1 MVEMFK
7 TNPNTGKIEIYQHAY
22 LLDPMKLEV
31 KMIQY
36 DAALALAKLES
47 LITLNIQL
55 EKLGIC
61 LQKAQYDNLQRLLE
75 LTSDFMRF
83 LNTSALRQKKVNLRE
98 MYSVL
103 K

>member
-1 MVEMFK
+1 MYKLLAIENFSVYYKIQETNFIQHVSESQQVSAMTDLFK
-7 TNPNTGKIEIYQHAY
+7 TNPATGKIQIYEHAY

-31 KMIQY
+31 KMEQY

-61 LQKAQYDNLQRLLE
+61 L
-75 LTSDFMRF
+75 
-83 LNTSALRQKKVNLRE
+83 
-98 MYSVL
+98 
-103 K
+103 